1 MSLIKSTPEYVVY
14 KMCKLLDQSVA
25 TCDPL
30 NLDDFFAHQF
40 PEMSELG
47 RTRELTDF
55 ISGHIHKLGYEVIK
69 NLNETEAMAA
79 TRDLSMFA
87 SALVR
92 WGIQVSDVP
101 IMERVLGDLSQTTC
115 EVPADTVFSY
125 GPRNPTG
132 ETRRQFT
139 TAHEE
144 SLFIQSFT
152 DGMRELSVCLAGLEY
167 ARNVSVFDQLYPL
180 IIGEV
185 KNSFSEMI
193 KAMMVVRT
201 KVTPEFFT
209 KKLRP
214 FFEPKVICGRK
225 YFAPGGAQMPITV
238 IDLMLWGIEES
249 SALYV
254 RYWNENIQYLPKAMR
269 SRIGT
274 IMRGH
279 SIVKTIEDAC
289 RCAESNKSLSM
300 AKATIDAVHNLLT
313 EIEKFRYPHLT
324 VAKANMGIRVKGSV
338 GSGGYD
344 ILILE
349 YLIGQTKVAKQRLE
363 YLK

>member
-1 MSLIKSTPEYVVY
+1 MSLIKNTPEYVLY

-25 TCDPL
+25 ACDPL
-30 NLDDFFAHQF
+30 KLNDFFARQF
-40 PEMSELG
+40 SEMSEQG
-47 RTRELTDF
+47 CTKELTDF
-55 ISGHIHKLGYEVIK
+55 ITGHIHKLGYERIK
-69 NLNETEAMAA
+69 TLNETEAMAA
-79 TRDLSMFA
+79 TRDLAMFA

-92 WGIQVSDVP
+92 WGVPVSNVP
-101 IMERVLGDLSQTTC
+101 IVERLLEDLSQTTC

-139 TAHEE
+139 IAQKE

-167 ARNVSVFDQLYPL
+167 TRNISVFDQLYPL
-180 IIGEV
+180 IIGEI

-193 KAMMVVRT
+193 KAMMVVRS

-214 FFEPKVICGRK
+214 FFEPKVIGGRK

-249 SALYV
+249 STLYV

-274 IMRGH
+274 IMRGP
-279 SIVKTIEDAC
+279 SIVKTIEGAC
-289 RCAESNKSLSM
+289 RRTESNEILS
-300 AKATIDAVHNLLT
+300 ATKVTIDAVQGLLT
-313 EIEKFRYPHLT
+313 EIERFRYPHLS
-324 VAKANMGIRVKGSV
+324 VAKANMGMRVKGAV

-349 YLIGQTKVAKQRLE
+349 YLIEQTKAAKQRLE
-363 YLK
+363 RLK